1 MDAFQRELADR
12 LPLAAA
18 ALAAF
23 DFAFDA
29 ATLDALYEAHRGRCY
44 TDSLEFPDLLRLVRD
59 CLLEHAGSGHRG
71 CVEAA
76 RAGTMPVDESSF
88 YRKLANMPVAVGRA
102 LLSGCT
108 ARLGDLVDVPRADLL
123 PGCFEGFEAV
133 ALDGKKVKRAA
144 RRLRPTRGYTGALI
158 GAKALVAMSL
168 RTGLALAMSD
178 SLDGEA
184 NDVPLVPELLP
195 QVRAVVAR
203 PVLWV
208 ADRQFGCA
216 PDVARQM
223 AARAGD
229 HYVLRVTR
237 CVTFTPDP
245 AVPAV
250 RSRDDRGRAVVDEVG
265 TLGKGPRATRVR
277 RVTLARAAD
286 DGDGGDD
293 VVLIT
298 DLLDA
303 KAFPAGDLL
312 ALYRRRWGI
321 ERMFQEVTE
330 TFALGHLI
338 GCGPKAVLFQL
349 AFCLLMYNLVQVVKR
364 YVAAD
369 GGVDAAVVSTHNL
382 FYDVRRELTAWSY
395 LGADGAAG
403 DGADAPRD
411 AAAVRARLAALLAGC
426 WDAVAYTKAADKRP
440 RPRPPKTK
448 SLTGGHTS
456 VQRLLDGR
464 VRVRPT
470 KT

>member
-1 MDAFQRELADR
+1 V
-12 LPLAAA
+12 AAEWA
-18 ALAAF
+18 AVLALAAVVVVGQVVLVSIGTVL
-23 DFAFDA
+23 AG
-29 ATLDALYEAHRGRCY
+29 EG
-44 TDSLEFPDLLRLVRD
+44 LR
-59 CLLEHAGSGHRG
+59 
-71 CVEAA
+71 
-76 RAGTMPVDESSF
+76 T
-88 YRKLANMPVAVGRA
+88 
-102 LLSGCT
+102 
-108 ARLGDLVDVPRADLL
+108 
-123 PGCFEGFEAV
+123 
-133 ALDGKKVKRAA
+133 
-144 RRLRPTRGYTGALI
+144 
-158 GAKALVAMSL
+158 SL

-195 QVRAVVAR
+195 QVRALVAR
-203 PVLWV
+203 PILWV
-208 ADRQFGCA
+208 ADRQFGGGVVV
-216 PDVARQM
+216 PPQL

-229 HYVLRVTR
+229 HFVLRVTR
-237 CVTFTPDP
+237 AVTFVADP

-250 RSRDDRGRAVVDEVG
+250 RSRDERGRAVVDEVG
-265 TLGKGPRATRVR
+265 TFGRGKRAIRVR
-277 RVTLARAAD
+277 RVTLTRAAD
-286 DGDGGDD
+286 DGDGDD

-303 KAFPAGDLL
+303 KAFAAGDLL
-312 ALYRRRWGI
+312 KLYRRRWGI

-330 TFALGHLI
+330 TFALDHLI
-338 GCGPKAVLFQL
+338 GCAPRAVLFQL
-349 AFCLLMYNLVQVVKR
+349 AFCLLMYNLVQIVKR

-395 LGADGAAG
+395 LGADDGGGA
-403 DGADAPRD
+403 DGDAPRD
-411 AAAVRARLAALLAGC
+411 AAAVRVRLAALLAGS

-464 VRVRPT
+464 ASVRAT